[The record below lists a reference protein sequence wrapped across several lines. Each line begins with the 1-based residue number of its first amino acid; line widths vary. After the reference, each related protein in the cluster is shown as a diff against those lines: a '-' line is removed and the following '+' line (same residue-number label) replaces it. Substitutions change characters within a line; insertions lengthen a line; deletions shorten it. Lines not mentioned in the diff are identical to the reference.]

1 MRIVLD
7 SNVLARAARPFL
19 GPAREVLLRC
29 TEEPHI
35 LLLSAF
41 IVSELRRVLRYER
54 VRKMHGL
61 DDVGIERY
69 VADVESA
76 ALIVAL
82 PETSQEAIVAHDPKD
97 DPIVHTAVAG
107 SAEFLCTRDRHL
119 HHAAVTAYCRAR
131 GIEVLDDVA
140 LLARLRASEQRES

>member
-7 SNVLARAARPFL
+7 SNVLARAARPVL
-19 GPAREVLLRC
+19 GPAREVLVRC
-29 TEEPHI
+29 MDEPHV

-41 IVSELRRVLRYER
+41 MLSELRRVLGYER

-69 VADVESA
+69 VLKIESA
-76 ALIVAL
+76 ASIVLL
-82 PETSQEAIVAHDPKD
+82 PATSQEAIVVDDPQD

-107 SAEFLCTRDRHL
+107 AADVLCTRDRHL
-119 HHAAVTAYCRAR
+119 HHRAVTEYCRIH
-131 GIEVLDDVA
+131 GIEVLDDVK
-140 LLARLRASEQRES
+140 LVARLRESE

>member
-7 SNVLARAARPFL
+7 SNVLARAARPFP
-19 GPAREVLLRC
+19 GPAREVLVRS
-29 TEEPHI
+29 TEEPHV

-41 IVSELRRVLRYER
+41 IVSELTRVLRYDR

-61 DDVGIERY
+61 DDLDIERY

-82 PETSQEAIVAHDPKD
+82 PATSQEAIVVHDPKD

-107 SAEFLCTRDRHL
+107 GAEFLCTRDRHL
-119 HHAAVTAYCRAR
+119 RHPAVTAYCRAR

-140 LLARLRASEQRES
+140 LLARLRASERREP

>member
-7 SNVLARAARPFL
+7 SNVLARAARPYL
-19 GPAREVLLRC
+19 SPAREVLLRC
-29 TEEPHI
+29 MEEPHV

-61 DDVGIERY
+61 DDAGIERY
-69 VADVESA
+69 LADVESA
-76 ALIVAL
+76 ALFVAL
-82 PETSQEAIVAHDPKD
+82 PEGAQEAIVAHDPKD

-107 SAEFLCTRDRHL
+107 EAEFLCTRDRHL
-119 HHAAVTAYCRAR
+119 HHVEAMEYCRVR

-140 LLARLRASEQRES
+140 LLARFRASEQREP

>member
-7 SNVLARAARPFL
+7 SNVLARAARPVL

-29 TEEPHI
+29 TKEPNL

-41 IVSELRRVLRYER
+41 ILSELRRVLRYDR
-54 VRKMHGL
+54 VRRMHGL
-61 DDVGIERY
+61 DDAGIDRY

-82 PETSQEAIVAHDPKD
+82 PVEPQEAIVAHDPED

-107 SAEFLCTRDRHL
+107 AAEILCTRDQHL
-119 HHAAVTAYCRAR
+119 HHAKVTAYCRAR

-140 LLARLRASEQRES
+140 LLARFRASESREP

>member
-7 SNVLARAARPFL
+7 SNVLARAARPVR
-19 GPAREVLLRC
+19 GPAREALLRC
-29 TEEPHI
+29 TEEPHV
-35 LLLSAF
+35 LVLSAF

-61 DDVGIERY
+61 DDAGIERY

-82 PETSQEAIVAHDPKD
+82 PVTSQEAIVARDPKD

-107 SAEFLCTRDRHL
+107 AAEFLCTRDRHL
-119 HHAAVTAYCRAR
+119 HDAEVTAYCRAR
-131 GIEVLDDVA
+131 GIEVVDDVA
-140 LLARLRASEQRES
+140 LLARLRASEPRES